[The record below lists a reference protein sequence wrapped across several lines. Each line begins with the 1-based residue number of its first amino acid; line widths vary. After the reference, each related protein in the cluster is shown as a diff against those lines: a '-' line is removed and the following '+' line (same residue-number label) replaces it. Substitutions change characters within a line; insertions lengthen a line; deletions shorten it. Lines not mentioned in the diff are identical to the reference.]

1 MMEPIAVHLNAR
13 PGIARRNEP
22 IRFGVPFAPGQL
34 QPCQKLC
41 LFDRDGVAIPTQIN
55 ATAHWP
61 DGSARWI
68 RVDALI
74 DRPDGD
80 LSDLTLDTRHGADA
94 PPPIDGRM
102 TDRGPRIDTGVLTL
116 EVNPDQLA
124 WHPESRDDGDGETRV
139 ELTDSDGH
147 TCVSVVDRW
156 EQVTGGPLMVTFKAT
171 GHWLRPNDTPLAAFE
186 CRLTGYRGSETIDV
200 ELSLRNPERARH
212 EGGLWDLGDSGSIH
226 FRSLSVSVGT
236 ARQTSRTI
244 SLSADSDMRTLPV
257 DRPVRLYQASSGG
270 EHWNSRNHVNAAG
283 DVVLP
288 FRGYRLKVADEELA
302 NGDRAQPLI
311 SVTSNS
317 GGCHLAMP
325 EFWQHF
331 PSALSVT
338 SQSIQLDL
346 FPYEESDCHELQGGE
361 RKTQRFCLAYGD
373 KEDLSWT
380 QSPTTPYLDAGVYE
394 QANAFHWF
402 KANSPTDA
410 LDALIARGL
419 DESVGFFS
427 KRERIDEY
435 GWRHFGDLYADH
447 ETLYQAE
454 GESPLISH
462 YNNQYD
468 AIYGFA
474 RQFALTGDRR
484 WFELMN
490 DLARHVTDIDIYHTR
505 EDRIE
510 YNNGLFW
517 HTDHYLDAH
526 TATHRTFSRHN
537 TTSSTPG
544 QTGGGPGSEH
554 CYTTGLL
561 YHYWLTGN
569 PDSRDAVLELAQW
582 MINLHEGQGGLLEQ
596 LQAIKKQDLPKLRG
610 LLRGTRPF
618 SHRYP
623 FTRGTGN
630 YLNALLDAWQLTGD
644 TAWMNRAEELIRAC
658 IHPADDLAQRDLLSI
673 EANWS
678 YLILLS
684 SLVKYLALKRDTGD
698 LDEPYGYAVNSLR
711 HYTRWMVKNERP
723 FLSQPEQL
731 EFANDTW
738 AAQDIRKAML
748 LYQAMHFDPDMASRY
763 RTKADEWFDYVTE
776 RLHHSDEAHYSRLLV
791 ILMQNHGPNHFKT
804 VNQAHSEPEYSSV
817 RDRPPVLTWPEL
829 IRRVVRRL
837 AKGVIT
843 FRPSRER
850 LWLNTR
856 LNRS

>member
-1 MMEPIAVHLNAR
+1 MMEPIAVHLTAR

-22 IRFGVPFAPGQL
+22 VRFGVPFAPGQL

-41 LFDRDGVAIPTQIN
+41 LFDRDGAAVPTQIGV
-55 ATAHWP
+55 TSRWP

-68 RVDALI
+68 LVDALI

-80 LSDLTLDTRHGADA
+80 LSDLTLDTRHGVDTL
-94 PPPIDGRM
+94 PPINCRM
-102 TDRGPRIDTGVLTL
+102 TDQGPCIETGVLTL
-116 EVNPDQLA
+116 QVNPEQLA
-124 WHPESRDDGDGETRV
+124 WHPVSRVEGDGETRV
-139 ELTDSDGH
+139 DLIDSEGE

-156 EQVTGGPLMVTFKAT
+156 EQVTNGPLVLTLKAT
-171 GHWLRPNDTPLAAFE
+171 GHWLRPDGTSLAAFE
-186 CRLTGYRGSETIDV
+186 CRLNCYSRSETITV
-200 ELSLRNPERARH
+200 ELSLRNTGRARH
-212 EGGLWDLGDSGSIH
+212 DGGLWDLGDPGSIH
-226 FRSLSVSVGT
+226 FRSLTVSVRT
-236 ARQTSRTI
+236 TRQTGRMI
-244 SLSADSDMRTLPV
+244 SLSADNDMEALPV
-257 DRPVRLYQASSGG
+257 ERPVRLYQASSGG
-270 EHWNSRNHVNAAG
+270 EQWNSRNHVNAAG
-283 DVVLP
+283 DITLP
-288 FRGYRLKVADEELA
+288 FRGYRLQAAEERLA
-302 NGDRAQPLI
+302 SDDRAQPRVG
-311 SVTSNS
+311 VTTEQS
-317 GGCHLAMP
+317 GYHLAMP
-325 EFWQHF
+325 EFWQNF

-338 SQSIQLDL
+338 GSSVQLEL
-346 FPYEESDCHELQGGE
+346 FPPVGTVCHELQGGE
-361 RKTQRFCLAYGD
+361 RKTQRFCLAYGR
-373 KEDLSWT
+373 EDNLSWT
-380 QSPTTPYLDAGVYE
+380 QAPLTPYLDAEVYE
-394 QANAFHWF
+394 GAKAFHWF
-402 KANSPTDA
+402 KATTQTDA
-410 LDALIARGL
+410 LDSLIARGL
-419 DESVGFFS
+419 DDADGFFS

-435 GWRHFGDLYADH
+435 GWRHFGDVYADH
-447 ETLYQAE
+447 ETLYQTE
-454 GESPLISH
+454 GEPPHISH

-474 RQFALTGDRR
+474 RQFSLNGDPR
-484 WFELMN
+484 WFELMT

-505 EDRIE
+505 EDRLE

-526 TATHRTFSRHN
+526 TATHRTFSRFN

-569 PDSRDAVLELAQW
+569 PDSRNAVLELAEW
-582 MINLHEGQGGLLEQ
+582 MVNLHEGQGGLLEQ

-630 YLNALLDAWQLTGD
+630 YLNALLDAWHLTAD
-644 TAWMNRAEELIRAC
+644 PSWMGKAEDLIKAC
-658 IHPADDLAQRDLLSI
+658 IHPADDLAQRDLLNI

-678 YLILLS
+678 YLILLT
-684 SLVKYLALKRDTGD
+684 SLVKYLTIKLETGD
-698 LDEPYGYAVNSLR
+698 LDDSYGYAVSSLR
-711 HYTRWMVKNERP
+711 HYTRWMVKHERP

-763 RTKADEWFDYVTE
+763 CAKADEWFEYVTH
-776 RLHHSDEAHYSRLLV
+776 RLNHSNEAHYSRLLV

-804 VNQAHSEPEYSSV
+804 VNQAHSEPVYSSV
-817 RDRPPVLTWPEL
+817 REQPPVLTWAVL

-837 AKGVIT
+837 ARGVIT